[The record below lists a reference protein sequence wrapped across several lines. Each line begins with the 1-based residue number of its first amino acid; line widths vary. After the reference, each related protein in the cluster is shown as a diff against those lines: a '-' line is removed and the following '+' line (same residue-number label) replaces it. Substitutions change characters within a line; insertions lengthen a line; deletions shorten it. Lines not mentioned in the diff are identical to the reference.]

1 MNWILDLGFDY
12 SDGRIDFNIFDDS
25 LNSQFSD
32 HIQHS
37 PIIECL
43 RFSSYDEALEYSN
56 LLKEKYFNEIERLSI
71 EKIELNKKFHQ
82 NLEKDR
88 LSFDRS
94 KKMNKLN
101 K

>member
-12 SDGRIDFNIFDDS
+12 PDGRTDFNIFDES
-25 LNSQFSD
+25 LNSQFSE

-37 PIIECL
+37 PIIDCL

-88 LSFDRS
+88 LTFDRS
-94 KKMNKLN
+94 KKINNLN